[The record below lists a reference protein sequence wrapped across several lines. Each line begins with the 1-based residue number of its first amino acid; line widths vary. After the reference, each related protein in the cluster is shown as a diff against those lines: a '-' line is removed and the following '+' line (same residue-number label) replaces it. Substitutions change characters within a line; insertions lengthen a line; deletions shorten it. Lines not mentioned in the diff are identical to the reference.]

1 MTTARYTTR
10 QAYVQY
16 DDNSHLLYLNEQYPV
31 QVTGWNGETAE
42 DGLAYTGDR
51 PDGSTAVE
59 ASQVTGENRR
69 QKYIAGLIGKRYT
82 IDAQIAIL
90 ANGKDTEARRLE
102 FQEFEEYR
110 AWCKKEIDELL
121 SREI

>member
-42 DGLAYTGDR
+42 DGFAYTGDR

-59 ASQVTGENRR
+59 ASQVTGEHRR
-69 QKYIAGLIGKRYT
+69 QKYIAGLIGKRYP
-82 IDAQIAIL
+82 IAAQTAIL

-110 AWCKKEIDELL
+110 AWCKKEIYELL
-121 SREI
+121 SRDI